1 MAMVDD
7 GHGREGHPL
16 AGMTFERVFDAE
28 GNTETRIGGEVVAGG
43 LSRPGE
49 IGFQQAEAAEVA
61 ATEDDIA
68 EQQFTVQNDPDA
80 PLVLEEMRRRSE
92 GLSDSMV
99 NQVSYNHKVFNAAY
113 AATKESMYEIQGNDH
128 GRQGELARLREQLRE
143 HRAETGGRSTGLD
156 AHLVARIADL
166 TVRGL

>member
-1 MAMVDD
+1 MVDD

-16 AGMTFERVFDAE
+16 TGMVFEKIFDSD
-28 GNTETRIGGEVVAGG
+28 GNVLTRIGGHEEGSI
-43 LSRPGE
+43 SRAGE
-49 IGFQQAEAAEVA
+49 IGSRQAEAAEVA
-61 ATEDDIA
+61 PSDDDVS
-68 EQQFTVQNDPDA
+68 EQEYTVQNDPDY
-80 PLVLEEMRRRSE
+80 PLVIEEMRRRSE
-92 GLSDSMV
+92 GFNDEMV
-99 NQVSYNHKVFNAAY
+99 NKVSYNHKVFNAAY

-156 AHLVARIADL
+156 AHLVARIADI